1 MNEANLDQAI
11 EELVTASHILAAQ
24 GIVDGFGHVSIRH
37 PHDSARFLIAR
48 SMAPAL
54 VTAKDI
60 MQLDL
65 HGAPCDGDER
75 RPFLERFIHAAVY
88 AARDDV
94 GAVVHSHSPSVIPFG
109 VVRSSPLQPVFHMA
123 GFLGG
128 PAPIFEI
135 RDAGGDD
142 TDMLVRDEPLGQA
155 LATTLGEHA
164 AVLMRGH
171 GSTTVGAHV
180 REAVFNAVYLET
192 NARIQAAAMQL
203 GEVTFLNPV
212 EAKNTAAA
220 QRGQIDRAWDL
231 WCRDISVRQSG

>member
-1 MNEANLDQAI
+1 MDEAI
-11 EELVTASHILAAQ
+11 EELVKASHILAAQ
-24 GIVDGFGHVSIRH
+24 GIVDGFGHVSMRH
-37 PHDSARFLIAR
+37 PHDSGRFLIAR

-54 VTAKDI
+54 VGPADI

-65 HGAPCDGDER
+65 HGDPCDGDQR
-75 RPFLERFIHAAVY
+75 RPFLERFIHAAIY
-88 AARDDV
+88 AARPDV

-109 VVRSSPLQPVFHMA
+109 VVPSCPLRPVFHMA

-128 PAPIFEI
+128 AAPIFEI
-135 RDAGGDD
+135 RDAGGDA

-155 LATTLGEHA
+155 LAATLGEHA

-203 GEVTFLNPV
+203 GEVTFLNPA
-212 EAKNTAAA
+212 EAANTAEA

-231 WCRDISVRQSG
+231 WCRG

>member
-1 MNEANLDQAI
+1 MDIAI
-11 EELVTASHILAAQ
+11 NELVQASHILAAQ
-24 GIVDGFGHVSIRH
+24 GIVDGFGHVSMRH
-37 PHDSARFLIAR
+37 PEDRTRFLIAR

-54 VTAKDI
+54 VTADDI

-65 HGAPCDGDER
+65 HGNPCDGDQR
-75 RPFLERFIHAAVY
+75 RPFLERFIHAAIY
-88 AARDDV
+88 AAREDV

-109 VVRSSPLQPVFHMA
+109 VVRSTPLRPVFHMA
-123 GFLGG
+123 GFLGSD
-128 PAPIFEI
+128 APIFEI
-135 RDAGGDD
+135 RDAGGEA

-155 LATTLGEHA
+155 LAATLGEHS

-171 GSTTVGAHV
+171 GSTTIGAHV

-203 GEVTFLNPV
+203 GEVTFLNRA
-212 EAKNTAAA
+212 EADNTAAA

-231 WCRDISVRQSG
+231 WCRDISARL